1 MKKSLKLLFCAT
13 ALASLAGCNKFDEAD
28 TAPDSG
34 NGSLIK
40 VSAKVAENDG
50 PRANI
55 HVGESAFTAEW
66 EAGDALGILP
76 VKTGGTA
83 PATAAKFDYNATS
96 AAFEGSLNDFAAG
109 GGNYYAFFPHAKVT
123 GTTANLPFGNLRTQA
138 GNDFNS
144 AYDALVATP
153 RAYTADDEAGKADGK
168 DVTFTLHRLTSILN
182 FSIATPADKVKYL
195 LLTAGGETQKLSA
208 SSLDFGLENGGAET
222 VASLSTTD
230 QSNVIALQYTPD
242 AAGGDHVEAFFNVPA
257 DLYPT
262 LTLDVI
268 DSDNQMATVTVDR
281 TEAFEAGPLYKRAV
295 DAPQFASIA
304 PPSLVWPN
312 QDMNEPHDITKC
324 GTDYEA
330 NIQITVPGGIAGLM
344 VNITSGV
351 LNEMGRTALD
361 LFSTDLGLPGMTGG
375 VAIQYQ
381 KSTIFNITD
390 LIPLIAGLAAPGSE
404 HIFEVVVTDL
414 AGQQT
419 TQNLAFYMPSSSP
432 ITYNEDADLW
442 ANTASFTLSNIPTDA
457 TSVSVQYKK
466 STETAWQTAEITENN
481 TKAEIKPDWTSF
493 TTPDWA
499 TPNAT
504 DNTVLPF
511 QRIATGT
518 GVFAENTYDYKL
530 IVDGSE
536 YTGQFT
542 TDAGNTITD
551 GSLESWKNTQQFPG
565 SESGSLTK
573 SYTYNFWGS
582 GYNSFAPNL
591 CTRDE
596 TKSGRSGTYCAK
608 LTATYNSLAS
618 VPAPGNLFT
627 GDFRISLSPMGGYV
641 SFGKPYTYTAR
652 PSAVKFKYHAKIG
665 TIDYNLHSGK
675 IAVGDM
681 DKARVMVCIVDWT
694 AQQQVYAGK
703 NAPSGTWDPEIQ
715 TSTNN
720 GAIIGYASKFIE
732 ESTQGDEM
740 VEVIV
745 PINYYQQTE
754 QAPKNSYNIV
764 ISCSTS
770 AYGDYMDAC
779 TSNEM
784 YVDDFEW
791 VYYPTGNIRKARGL
805 YPRPPCDCREVF
817 SCAGYCRGGPS
828 CNTDGRHTARGRMHP
843 VPKKSK
849 KRFEQVCP
857 TGCS

>member
-1 MKKSLKLLFCAT
+1 MKKILKPLFCAA
-13 ALASLAGCNKFDEAD
+13 ALVLLAGCNKFDEANA
-28 TAPDSG
+28 TPETS

-40 VSAKVAENDG
+40 VYAKVAENDG
-50 PRANI
+50 TRANI

-281 TEAFEAGPLYKRAV
+281 TEAFEAGTLYKKAV

-351 LNEMGRTALD
+351 LNEMGLTALD

-381 KSTIFNITD
+381 KSTIFNITE

-518 GVFAENTYDYKL
+518 GVFAGNTYDYKL

-681 DKARVMVCIVDWT
+681 DKARVCLLYT
-694 AQQQVYAGK
+694 S
-703 NAPSGTWDPEIQ
+703 PSPRD
-715 TSTNN
+715 
-720 GAIIGYASKFIE
+720 
-732 ESTQGDEM
+732 
-740 VEVIV
+740 
-745 PINYYQQTE
+745 
-754 QAPKNSYNIV
+754 
-764 ISCSTS
+764 CS
-770 AYGDYMDAC
+770 
-779 TSNEM
+779 
-784 YVDDFEW
+784 
-791 VYYPTGNIRKARGL
+791 
-805 YPRPPCDCREVF
+805 
-817 SCAGYCRGGPS
+817 
-828 CNTDGRHTARGRMHP
+828 
-843 VPKKSK
+843 
-849 KRFEQVCP
+849 
-857 TGCS
+857 

>member
-40 VSAKVAENDG
+40 VYAKVAENDG
-50 PRANI
+50 TRANI
-55 HVGESAFTAEW
+55 HVGESVFTAEW

-83 PATAAKFDYNATS
+83 PATAAKFDYNTAS
-96 AAFEGSLNDFAAG
+96 AAFEGSLNDFVAG
-109 GGNYYAFFPHAKVT
+109 GGNYYAFFPHAQVT
-123 GTTANLPFGNLRTQA
+123 GTTANLPFGNLRTQR

-144 AYDALVATP
+144 VYDALVATP
-153 RAYTADDEAGKADGK
+153 QAYGAADKAGKVDGNP
-168 DVTFTLHRLTSILN
+168 VAFTLHRLTSILD
-182 FSIATPADKVKYL
+182 FSIATQADKVKYL

-208 SSLDFGLENGGAET
+208 SSLDFALENGGAET
-222 VASLSTTD
+222 ATTLSTTD

-242 AAGGDHVEAFFNVPA
+242 GASADKVEAFFNVPA

-268 DSDNQMATVTVDR
+268 GSDNQMATVTVNR
-281 TEAFEAGPLYKRAV
+281 TEAFKAGTLYTKAV
-295 DAPQFASIA
+295 SDLQFAPIDA
-304 PPSLVWPN
+304 PSLVWPN

-351 LNEMGRTALD
+351 LNEMGLTALD

-381 KSTIFNITD
+381 KSTIFNITE

-518 GVFAENTYDYKL
+518 GVFAGNTYDYKL

-791 VYYPTGNIRKARGL
+791 VY
-805 YPRPPCDCREVF
+805 
-817 SCAGYCRGGPS
+817 
-828 CNTDGRHTARGRMHP
+828 
-843 VPKKSK
+843 
-849 KRFEQVCP
+849 
-857 TGCS
+857 